1 MVARV
6 SGRHMPEGRWQPCIS
21 GVTYVTVL
29 RSAEMTGLFVIRVAT
44 GAATG
49 HVLMIK
55 TGRQPR
61 NS

>member
-21 GVTYVTVL
+21 GMTNITVL
-29 RSAEMTGLFVIRVAT
+29 RSAEVARLFVIGVAT

-55 TGRQPR
+55 AGR
-61 NS
+61 